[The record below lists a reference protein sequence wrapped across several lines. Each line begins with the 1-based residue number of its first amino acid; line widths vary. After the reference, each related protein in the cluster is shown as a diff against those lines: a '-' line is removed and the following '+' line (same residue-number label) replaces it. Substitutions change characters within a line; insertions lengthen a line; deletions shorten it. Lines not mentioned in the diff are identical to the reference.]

1 MSSGNSPPTPPNPGA
16 APLSVSALV
25 RLARERIE
33 SALPLC
39 WVTGEISN
47 LVQAASGHFYFS
59 LKDANAQVRCV
70 MFRQRAQLIG
80 FRPENGLRV
89 EARVLATIYEAR
101 GEFQLNVDSLRR
113 NGIGD
118 LYERFLRLKDKLER
132 EGLFDAAG
140 KRPLPTFPRCVGIVT
155 SPQAAALRDVLT
167 TLARRAPQVRVVIY
181 PAMVQGEAAAEQLC
195 AAVRLAG
202 ARQATDGCELLIVCR
217 GGGSLEDLQAFNDEG
232 LARAIHASPLPVI
245 SGVGHETDFTIADF
259 VADRRAPTPTA
270 AAELAAPEAAAL
282 RARLADDAAL
292 LRRSLQRSLERRSQ
306 QLDGL
311 ARRLT
316 HPQQRIAAQ
325 RDQLR
330 QQQRRLAAALAGSI
344 ARRNARVATLT
355 QRLLLARPDSA
366 RVARRVDAL
375 AARLAGARNATL
387 AQRADTLARLSASLG
402 HLNPA
407 AVLARGFAIVSDE
420 HGKIVRDSS
429 RLEPSQRIT
438 VSFHRGQAD
447 ARIEAVRGAA
457 EADTSI

>member
-1 MSSGNSPPTPPNPGA
+1 MPAPPPPGA
-16 APLSVSALV
+16 APISVSALV

-39 WVTGEISN
+39 WVSGEISN

-118 LYERFLRLKDKLER
+118 LYERFLKLKDKLER

-140 KRPLPTFPRCVGIVT
+140 KRPLPAFPRCVGIVT

-167 TLARRAPQVRVVIY
+167 TLARRAPQVRIVIY
-181 PAMVQGEAAAEQLC
+181 PAMVQGEPAPQQLAAAIG
-195 AAVRLAG
+195 LAG
-202 ARQATDGCELLIVCR
+202 ARQPIDGCELLIVCR

-292 LRRSLQRSLERRSQ
+292 LRRSLQRSLERSSQ

-325 RDQLR
+325 RDHLR
-330 QQQRRLAAALAGSI
+330 QP
-344 ARRNARVATLT
+344 VE
-355 QRLLLARPDSA
+355 LLA
-366 RVARRVDAL
+366 
-375 AARLAGARNATL
+375 
-387 AQRADTLARLSASLG
+387 
-402 HLNPA
+402 
-407 AVLARGFAIVSDE
+407 
-420 HGKIVRDSS
+420 
-429 RLEPSQRIT
+429 
-438 VSFHRGQAD
+438 
-447 ARIEAVRGAA
+447 
-457 EADTSI
+457 